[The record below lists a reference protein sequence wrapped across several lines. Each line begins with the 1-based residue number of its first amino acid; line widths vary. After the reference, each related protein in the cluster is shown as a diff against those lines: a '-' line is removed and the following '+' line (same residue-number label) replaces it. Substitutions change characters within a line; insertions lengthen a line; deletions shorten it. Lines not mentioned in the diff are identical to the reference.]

1 IGGIGSGKSKVISI
15 LSQFGERVCDCDE
28 IYKQVCEKPEYI
40 RSIDENFHTVK
51 DGAIDK
57 KALAAT
63 VFSDREKLSLLNSL
77 AHPYVFKELE
87 RIYRQEDGVLFA
99 EVSAFDNSM
108 KEYFDTVIF
117 VRSEKSTRIERVKN
131 RDGKKEDYILSVMAG
146 QLSDEEMEG
155 LSDFVIV
162 NDGNEQALESQIEW
176 ILQWLQ
182 K

>member
-1 IGGIGSGKSKVISI
+1 
-15 LSQFGERVCDCDE
+15 
-28 IYKQVCEKPEYI
+28 
-40 RSIDENFHTVK
+40 
-51 DGAIDK
+51 
-57 KALAAT
+57 
-63 VFSDREKLSLLNSL
+63 
-77 AHPYVFKELE
+77 
-87 RIYRQEDGVLFA
+87 YRQEDGVLFA

-146 QLSDEEMEG
+146 QLSDEEMER

-162 NDGNEQALESQIEW
+162 NDGDEQALESQIEW